1 MELIIVGS
9 LYAEIAL
16 GLYVVRGENVVLLG
30 EIDAQRETSAPLQ
43 QVCFGLPW
51 PCLSASRLPGPAL
64 KLHACARG
72 PDGEHARLKA
82 LTR

>member
-30 EIDAQRETSAPLQ
+30 ELDATREVPQPLQ
-43 QVCFGLPW
+43 QVGLRS
-51 PCLSASRLPGPAL
+51 LQ
-64 KLHACARG
+64 HA
-72 PDGEHARLKA
+72 
-82 LTR
+82 